1 MQAEETEAKTT
12 WAGRRHERFTL
23 LARGEEKLR
32 VLVRG
37 RQASDVASLARQG
50 WTKLVGLVRST
61 TPSSLAD
68 HLREALGERPRAT
81 GPAEAGHHPVA
92 SPREDADRPRSG
104 VPSEDHTADQLRML
118 RAVELGNPVFLEEG
132 GDPCGAVRE
141 IHFGARPTLTVFIE
155 NAGDFAVPAG
165 AVRAAHD
172 GKVVLAA
179 DRLDTALRTAIARA
193 HDAEQ
198 PGL

>member
-32 VLVRG
+32 ELVRG

-68 HLREALGERPRAT
+68 HLREALGEPLIVMPESALPDLANNLVPYLGRLYSEASARGSALVLGLVRASDD
-81 GPAEAGHHPVA
+81 GSNYFNSVAALGAEGVGWYDKHHLVPFAEFFPVPKFVRRYADLHGVAAGA
-92 SPREDADRPRSG
+92 IRRWADDVRSG
-104 VPSEDHTADQLRML
+104 DFPSS
-118 RAVELGNPVFLEEG
+118 EETYG
-132 GDPCGAVRE
+132 
-141 IHFGARPTLTVFIE
+141 
-155 NAGDFAVPAG
+155 
-165 AVRAAHD
+165 
-172 GKVVLAA
+172 
-179 DRLDTALRTAIARA
+179 
-193 HDAEQ
+193 
-198 PGL
+198 